1 MQLVLYHGGIRL
13 LCFSITILEQWYNF
27 CGNAMVMVFFWKWF
41 DTERYHRYWCNYLDL
56 TSVYNVIH
64 NVFHKHWLVYIVV
77 QGILMVFHDLL
88 LVFMVFRA
96 IFMIFHF
103 LSFVSVLVSFVIV
116 QVYLSLYYQA
126 RPRVQ
131 KVPPESHRWRC
142 ERFQTAWHVNGFG
155 LLETWILALAWM
167 EIPGPP
173 AYLHQ
178 TGTLPMANVFSFWRT
193 QAGRIL
199 TRYWRL
205 PVVNNLSSLSFEVAW
220 LTLLRARTFP
230 QCRRERVPFKGTH
243 DILQS
248 IWYGGRCVSW

>member
-1 MQLVLYHGGIRL
+1 MALWLFI
-13 LCFSITILEQWYNF
+13 
-27 CGNAMVMVFFWKWF
+27 VMVCSMIF
-41 DTERYHRYWCNYLDL
+41 
-56 TSVYNVIH
+56 
-64 NVFHKHWLVYIVV
+64 
-77 QGILMVFHDLL
+77 QG
-88 LVFMVFRA
+88 

-103 LSFVSVLVSFVIV
+103 LSFVSVQVSFVIV

-167 EIPGPP
+167 KIPGPP

-193 QAGRIL
+193 QAGRIS

-205 PVVNNLSSLSFEVAW
+205 PVVNNLSLLSFEVAW
-220 LTLLRARTFP
+220 LSLLRAKTFP

-248 IWYGGRCVSW
+248 IWYGGRCHDSLEEGQYWSCIKIFRAALNARHFRRLFASSLLLVRSTMRWRKGWNR